1 MNFDDL
7 TYIMQNQLDE
17 DFCKHVIEK
26 FDKDDR
32 KKEGVIGRGL
42 DTSMK
47 RSTDLYITKKEGWE
61 EEDDIFYKS
70 LSKNLESYMDWL
82 SAPYDHFAGNYPS
95 EDSGYQLQQTKPGEF
110 YKYHHDQ
117 MGTRKLTFIWYLN
130 DIIEGG
136 DTEFSSG
143 LKIQPETGKIVIF
156 PALWPW
162 VHRGN
167 PPKSE
172 NKYICTGWIRST
184 DDADV
189 S

>member
-7 TYIMQNQLDE
+7 TYIMQNQLDK

-32 KKEGVIGRGL
+32 KAPGVIGRGL

-70 LSKNLESYMDWL
+70 LSKNLDSYIDWL
-82 SAPYDHFAGNYPS
+82 SEPYNRFAGNYPS
-95 EDSGYQLQQTKPGEF
+95 EDTGYQLQKTEPGEF

-143 LKIQPETGKIVIF
+143 LKIKPETGKIVIF

-172 NKYICTGWIRST
+172 NKYICTGWVRST

>member
-1 MNFDDL
+1 
-7 TYIMQNQLDE
+7 
-17 DFCKHVIEK
+17 
-26 FDKDDR
+26 
-32 KKEGVIGRGL
+32 
-42 DTSMK
+42 
-47 RSTDLYITKKEGWE
+47 
-61 EEDDIFYKS
+61 
-70 LSKNLESYMDWL
+70 
-82 SAPYDHFAGNYPS
+82 
-95 EDSGYQLQQTKPGEF
+95 
-110 YKYHHDQ
+110 

-143 LKIQPETGKIVIF
+143 LKIKPETGKIVIF

-172 NKYICTGWIRST
+172 NKYICTGWVRST